1 MGKPIAMASRLLTLA
16 LLFIP
21 LLASAQTLQRL
32 PEETATEFAHRNMP
46 EGAGLTGTIKE
57 TEEVW
62 NGSPAI
68 LAFYDRVYAQTY
80 SDGTREIYHSILPTL
95 YIGEGQNRYTE
106 YQLYDIGPEG
116 GDPVVEDS
124 FFANADDDPET
135 EIVVIIS
142 WNQKHYDVNGVLYA
156 TYIFDD
162 REGVAGS
169 YPYLQALSG
178 HFMGCDCAYREG
190 TVKEAEFKTKAQ
202 VKAELERLGY
212 QQR

>member
-1 MGKPIAMASRLLTLA
+1 
-16 LLFIP
+16 
-21 LLASAQTLQRL
+21 
-32 PEETATEFAHRNMP
+32 MP
-46 EGAGLTGTIKE
+46 ENSALTSIV
-57 TEEVW
+57 TEADW
-62 NGSPAI
+62 NGTPAI
-68 LAFYDRVYAQTY
+68 LAFYDHVYSETY
-80 SDGTREIYHSILPTL
+80 SDGSTQLYHRILPTL
-95 YIGEGQNRYTE
+95 YIAEGRNRYIK
-106 YQLYDIGPEG
+106 YVLYEIDSEG

-135 EIVVIIS
+135 EIVVLIS
-142 WNQKHYDVNGVLYA
+142 WNQKHYDVNGVLYG

-162 REGVAGS
+162 REGTAGS

-212 QQR
+212 IQN